1 MTSQIKQYLLITLNY
16 WFFTLSDGA
25 LRMLIVLYF
34 YQLGYDA
41 LTLASLFLFYEFF
54 GVVTN
59 LIGGWL
65 GAKFG
70 LNRTMNLGLGLQV
83 IALGMLAVPEP
94 WLSIVY
100 VMFAQALS
108 GIAKDLNKMS
118 AKSSVK
124 MLISSQEQGRLFK
137 WIALLT
143 GSKNTL
149 KGLGF
154 FVGGGLLASIGFQYA
169 LAAMAATLLLV
180 FIASLILLKAD
191 IGKSKNKPKFKQLFS
206 KSKTINVLSAARLF
220 LFASRDIWFV
230 IAIPVYFASV
240 FDWPHWQT
248 GSFMAAWVIIYGLVQ
263 AVAPKLTGIN
273 KAKGSD
279 VNLGRK
285 HAFSWALPLTLSAFT
300 LALLSSLGVLSVW
313 VLITGL
319 FVYGCFF
326 ALNSSLHS
334 YLIVKYAS
342 EDGVS
347 LDVGFYYMA
356 NAMGRLIGT
365 VLSGSVFLWYGLS
378 ACLWFSSLFL
388 LITCLISLYLPA
400 EDECHS

>member
-180 FIASLILLKAD
+180 FIASLVLLKAD
-191 IGKSKNKPKFKQLFS
+191 IGKSKSKPKFKQLFS

-230 IAIPVYFASV
+230 IAIPVYFASE

-273 KAKGSD
+273 KVQGSH

-285 HAFSWALPLTLSAFT
+285 HAFSWALPLTLCAFI
-300 LALLSSLGVLSVW
+300 LALLSSVGILSVW
-313 VLITGL
+313 VLIIGL

-365 VLSGSVFLWYGLS
+365 VLSGSLFLWYGLS
-378 ACLWFSSLFL
+378 ACLWFSCLFL
-388 LITCLISLYLPA
+388 LITCFISLYLPA
-400 EDECHS
+400 EEECRP